1 MYFFISKKL
10 WIFVLSYPMDIRI
23 CMYCTVYT
31 CTVYI
36 CQSWKTKIIKWCF
49 LPVPVHRNFF
59 WLDFTSR
66 WVGFGFISASNWCA
80 IRKTY
85 KLFTQDPESNRNSGV
100 EAVVRAII
108 VLSLLPN
115 MAVIQARQR
124 GKHNTTGDNATNLIC
139 LSRDFVLSDY
149 YFTDRVKRFRAS
161 L

>member
-31 CTVYI
+31 C
-36 CQSWKTKIIKWCF
+36 QSWKTKIIRWCF